1 MKIFSYVVTLM
12 FLALLSGII
21 VFFYGLWYFGKDLPD
36 YKELSK
42 YNPNIVTRIH
52 AGNGAL
58 LAEYAIQKRV
68 FVPINVIP
76 KKVINAFISAED
88 KDFYNHFGLDLKA
101 TLRALVTNIRN
112 MGTGKRL
119 IGASTITQQVAKNFL
134 LSSELSLSLIHI

>member
-1 MKIFSYVVTLM
+1 MK
-12 FLALLSGII
+12 LLSYFLTLFFLLIISGIA

-36 YKELSK
+36 YNELSK

-88 KDFYNHFGLDLKA
+88 KGFYQHFGIDLIA
-101 TLRALVTNIRN
+101 TVRAFITNIKN

-134 LSSELSLSLIHI
+134 LSSELS